1 MTNLAEV
8 SQASVNQT
16 ECLQIKKT
24 SKHGKH
30 KEGYFAFYYQKNKQ
44 KYLLSQQK
52 HRTKIK
58 TKKPLK
64 LRSLFSLNREK
75 NLLSC
80 LNKHHITVPVP
91 RFLKVKHPIIQG
103 WNKPNYW
110 YKETIFELL
119 KKGWNYFTLLN
130 KDKSY
135 QGVRIGCIDIDEKG
149 WTKLPTKYW
158 CCYISAGNGKIKL
171 LFLYRDNRG
180 LKTSAGYFQDQKI
193 LDFKISGGIMGLGSI
208 HPNGKPYS
216 LKGAGS
222 FFLQNNK
229 VFNSPH
235 EVIELLKQDWGIE
248 VLSIKEHFIKK
259 KELEGTLTLTKLETL
274 FTPKV
279 EPPMNYKGLERN
291 NFSKI
296 GNY

>member
-8 SQASVNQT
+8 SQVSVNQT
-16 ECLQIKKT
+16 ECLQIKKI

-52 HRTKIK
+52 YRTKLK

-75 NLLSC
+75 NFLSC
-80 LNKHHITVPVP
+80 LSKHHITVPVP

-103 WNKPNYW
+103 WNKTNW
-110 YKETIFELL
+110 WWKETIFELL

-130 KDKSY
+130 KDNSY
-135 QGVRIGCIDIDEKG
+135 QSVRIGCIDIDEKG

-158 CCYISAGNGKIKL
+158 CCYISADNGKIKL
-171 LFLYRDNRG
+171 LFLYRDNQG
-180 LKTSAGYFQDQKI
+180 LKTSVGYLQDKKI

-229 VFNSPH
+229 IFNSPQ

-248 VLSIKEHFIKK
+248 ILSIREHFIKR
-259 KELEGTLTLTKLETL
+259 KELERILTEPKLKEL
-274 FTPKV
+274 YNIPVK
-279 EPPMNYKGLERN
+279 EPPWKSVIEN

>member
-1 MTNLAEV
+1 MVLSKVRETVHNTA
-8 SQASVNQT
+8 
-16 ECLQIKKT
+16 KK
-24 SKHGKH
+24 SNHGKH
-30 KEGYFAFYYQKNKQ
+30 KADYYAKNKS

-52 HRTKIK
+52 YRAKLQAN
-58 TKKPLK
+58 KPAK
-64 LRSLFSLNREK
+64 PRSFFSINREQ
-75 NLLSC
+75 NFLSC
-80 LNKHHITVPVP
+80 VNKHHITVPVP
-91 RFLKVKHPIIQG
+91 RFLKVKHPIIKD
-103 WNKPNYW
+103 WNNPKW
-110 YKETIFELL
+110 WCKETIQQLL
-119 KKGWNYFTLLN
+119 NKGWNYFTLLN
-130 KDKSY
+130 KNHSY

-171 LFLYRDNRG
+171 LFLYRDNGG
-180 LKTSAGYFQDQKI
+180 LKTSKGYYQGKPI

-229 VFNSPH
+229 IFNSPQ
-235 EVIELLKQDWGIE
+235 EVIRLLKQDWEIE
-248 VLSIKEHFIKK
+248 ILSIREHFKQ
-259 KELEGTLTLTKLETL
+259 KEQAIIRQEQATKTL
-274 FTPKV
+274 FIPTTG
-279 EPPMNYKGLERN
+279 PPMNYDEGLRN